1 MNSAQQQITATRT
14 METHIQRFVSVF
26 QRPVALFLAGTAVVL
41 TLTLLGSTTWLLVCI
56 AVVVVGILM
65 TMVVLWRRLSLIT
78 EDNDILG
85 IPLALA
91 SDRQALDLHWA
102 LAKSLRRISANL
114 DPIYRDLA
122 LERTRQLNTEMG
134 EIARGRIV
142 FAGTETWRMAYEQL
156 LRSRGLYQYRSVAV
170 IRTAHYWQDEP
181 GRKSMAANYVAQNEQ
196 ALHIERIAIIAD
208 SLWPPSERFPIE
220 PLHTWLE
227 DQHAHGLSI
236 QLIRLSE
243 LEREPD
249 LVIDMGIYG
258 IRALGIQEQDERGR
272 TVRFTLSF
280 DFPEVLA
287 AEQRWERLSLLATPF
302 NEILGQPR

>member
-1 MNSAQQQITATRT
+1 
-14 METHIQRFVSVF
+14 METHF
-26 QRPVALFLAGTAVVL
+26 QRLISYLHRPAILLAVGFVVALALA
-41 TLTLLGSTTWLLVCI
+41 LLGATTWLLASVALI
-56 AVVVVGILM
+56 AVGILTILM
-65 TMVVLWRRLSLIT
+65 VLWHRLLLIT
-78 EDNDILG
+78 EENDMLG

-102 LAKSLRRISANL
+102 LAKSLRSISANL

-122 LERTRQLNTEMG
+122 LERTQQLNAEVA

-142 FAGTETWRMAYEQL
+142 FSGTERWRMAYEQL

-181 GRKSMAANYVAQNEQ
+181 GRKSMAANYTAQNEQ
-196 ALHIERIAIIAD
+196 ALHIARIAIIAD

-227 DQHAHGLSI
+227 DQHAHGLSVR
-236 QLIRLSE
+236 LIRLSE

-249 LVIDMGIYG
+249 LVLDMGIYG
-258 IRALGIQEQDERGR
+258 IRALGIQEQDEQGR
-272 TVRFTLSF
+272 TIRFTLSF

-302 NEILGQPR
+302 EKILDQSDMCTYNQY